1 MKTIEE
7 IENYIEEQDQNGAL
21 LVTGKWGSGKT
32 YLIRQIEKK
41 LNQEPKY
48 LMAVVSLF
56 GIEDTNTL
64 SKKVKETVAY
74 AQTFN
79 KAEKSGKGHIAKGV
93 NIAKQLSEKAAAF
106 GELFDFGKI
115 KKIAKSANMLLSIDI
130 HDFLP
135 IEKEVYCI
143 VAGEEQP
150 VKKKLVLVFDDFER
164 CKIGVIDL
172 LGIINTYVEDKRIK
186 TIVIASEDNIEDE
199 ENYKTFKEKVVERTV
214 KLDVEYRRIQQEM
227 IEDYKTETSE
237 YKEFLK
243 KESPKLFQV
252 FEESGSRNLRT
263 FKSCLI
269 DFERVYGL
277 WHSLKLPT
285 DGMGEALYVF
295 VAYLFEVKGGNY
307 KKMDEYD
314 EYHFNFLE
322 EKAEDKKRNPPRWQ
336 TTQDGENSKYKRYNA
351 QYRIQP
357 LIRWMIEGEWN
368 EQRIKAALNQRFSV
382 KETAPEREVL
392 DKAFWEL
399 SQEIIDRGL
408 PQVLQQAYDGKLTT
422 DDYVA
427 LLGRLD
433 DFRKIGVPIQCDVD
447 DARLLQGFHNRKAK
461 IIKGD
466 ICEERGHR
474 RLMRDEG
481 ETKLTPQEQSLNEE
495 IEKLQD
501 QWPYLMNEIF
511 FIDYLKNPTYERGL
525 AAKSKILV
533 CFNDELLAAFLSAY
547 KKANI
552 SEQQEMLTIL
562 KEISFRGG
570 AVERDE
576 TDTEVTRKNLEKLEN
591 ALNSEVEH
599 TSDAVKKFY
608 ANRHLETVKQIRQ
621 KFLNTREM

>member
-7 IENYIEEQDQNGAL
+7 IKNYIEEQEQNGAL

-32 YLIRQIEKK
+32 YLMRQIERE
-41 LNQEPKY
+41 LNQGPQY

-64 SKKVKETVAY
+64 TKKVKEAVVY

-93 NIAKQLSEKAAAF
+93 NAAKQLSEKAAAF
-106 GELFDFGKI
+106 GELFDFGRI
-115 KKIAKSANMLLSIDI
+115 KKLAKSANVLLSIDVY
-130 HDFLP
+130 DFLP

-143 VAGEEQP
+143 VAGKEQ
-150 VKKKLVLVFDDFER
+150 
-164 CKIGVIDL
+164 
-172 LGIINTYVEDKRIK
+172 
-186 TIVIASEDNIEDE
+186 
-199 ENYKTFKEKVVERTV
+199 
-214 KLDVEYRRIQQEM
+214 
-227 IEDYKTETSE
+227 
-237 YKEFLK
+237 
-243 KESPKLFQV
+243 
-252 FEESGSRNLRT
+252 
-263 FKSCLI
+263 
-269 DFERVYGL
+269 
-277 WHSLKLPT
+277 
-285 DGMGEALYVF
+285 
-295 VAYLFEVKGGNY
+295 
-307 KKMDEYD
+307 
-314 EYHFNFLE
+314 
-322 EKAEDKKRNPPRWQ
+322 
-336 TTQDGENSKYKRYNA
+336 
-351 QYRIQP
+351 
-357 LIRWMIEGEWN
+357 
-368 EQRIKAALNQRFSV
+368 
-382 KETAPEREVL
+382 TAPEREVL

-408 PQVLQQAYDGKLTT
+408 PQVLQQAYDGKLTM

-511 FIDYLKNPTYERGL
+511 FMDYLKNPTYERGL
-525 AAKSKILV
+525 VAKSIILV
-533 CFNDELLAAFLSAY
+533 CFDDELLTAFLSAY
-547 KKANI
+547 KEANI
-552 SEQQEMLTIL
+552 SEQQEMLTTL

-570 AVERDE
+570 AIKRDE
-576 TDTEVTRKNLEKLEN
+576 ADTETTRENFEKLEN
-591 ALNSEVEH
+591 ALHSEAEH

>member
-64 SKKVKETVAY
+64 SKKVKEAVAY

-135 IEKEVYCI
+135 IEKEVY
-143 VAGEEQP
+143 
-150 VKKKLVLVFDDFER
+150 
-164 CKIGVIDL
+164 
-172 LGIINTYVEDKRIK
+172 
-186 TIVIASEDNIEDE
+186 
-199 ENYKTFKEKVVERTV
+199 
-214 KLDVEYRRIQQEM
+214 
-227 IEDYKTETSE
+227 
-237 YKEFLK
+237 
-243 KESPKLFQV
+243 
-252 FEESGSRNLRT
+252 
-263 FKSCLI
+263 
-269 DFERVYGL
+269 
-277 WHSLKLPT
+277 
-285 DGMGEALYVF
+285 
-295 VAYLFEVKGGNY
+295 
-307 KKMDEYD
+307 
-314 EYHFNFLE
+314 
-322 EKAEDKKRNPPRWQ
+322 
-336 TTQDGENSKYKRYNA
+336 
-351 QYRIQP
+351 
-357 LIRWMIEGEWN
+357 
-368 EQRIKAALNQRFSV
+368 
-382 KETAPEREVL
+382 
-392 DKAFWEL
+392 
-399 SQEIIDRGL
+399 
-408 PQVLQQAYDGKLTT
+408 
-422 DDYVA
+422 
-427 LLGRLD
+427 
-433 DFRKIGVPIQCDVD
+433 
-447 DARLLQGFHNRKAK
+447 
-461 IIKGD
+461 
-466 ICEERGHR
+466 
-474 RLMRDEG
+474 
-481 ETKLTPQEQSLNEE
+481 
-495 IEKLQD
+495 

>member
-64 SKKVKETVAY
+64 SKKVKEAVAY

-199 ENYKTFKEKVVERTV
+199 KNYKTFKEKVVERTV

-322 EKAEDKKRNPPRWQ
+322 EEAEDKKRNPPRWQ

>member
-64 SKKVKETVAY
+64 SKKVKEAVAY

-214 KLDVEYRRIQQEM
+214 KLDVEYRRIQQE
-227 IEDYKTETSE
+227 
-237 YKEFLK
+237 
-243 KESPKLFQV
+243 
-252 FEESGSRNLRT
+252 
-263 FKSCLI
+263 
-269 DFERVYGL
+269 
-277 WHSLKLPT
+277 
-285 DGMGEALYVF
+285 
-295 VAYLFEVKGGNY
+295 
-307 KKMDEYD
+307 
-314 EYHFNFLE
+314 
-322 EKAEDKKRNPPRWQ
+322 
-336 TTQDGENSKYKRYNA
+336 
-351 QYRIQP
+351 
-357 LIRWMIEGEWN
+357 MIEGEWN

>member
-41 LNQEPKY
+41 LNQEPKN

-64 SKKVKETVAY
+64 SKKVKEAVAY

-214 KLDVEYRRIQQEM
+214 KLDMEYRRIQQEM

-295 VAYLFEVKGGNY
+295 AAYLFEVKGGNY

-322 EKAEDKKRNPPRWQ
+322 EKTEDKKRNPPRWQ

-591 ALNSEVEH
+591 ALNSEAEH